1 MRVNA
6 ISTND
11 VISAINSN
19 YYQTNNPIFSGHHQ
33 HRALQLLKNF
43 ESDPNMIFNNV
54 IETRSPI
61 SRFRSIDFYSKA
73 CNNAEVEI
81 EKINNSLSKIKST
94 HNSYN
99 SDLLK
104 FTYFGLFSV
113 SVGFFGYYLINHYS
127 Y

>member
-19 YYQTNNPIFSGHHQ
+19 YYQTNNPIFSGHYQ
-33 HRALQLLKNF
+33 SRTLRLLKNF
-43 ESDPNMIFNNV
+43 ESDPNMIFNDV

-61 SRFRSIDFYSKA
+61 SRFRPIDFYSKA
-73 CNNAEVEI
+73 CNDAEAEI
-81 EKINNSLSKIKST
+81 ERVNNSLSKIKSA

-104 FTYFGLFSV
+104 YTCFGLFSV
-113 SVGFFGYYLINHYS
+113 SICLCGYYFISNYS